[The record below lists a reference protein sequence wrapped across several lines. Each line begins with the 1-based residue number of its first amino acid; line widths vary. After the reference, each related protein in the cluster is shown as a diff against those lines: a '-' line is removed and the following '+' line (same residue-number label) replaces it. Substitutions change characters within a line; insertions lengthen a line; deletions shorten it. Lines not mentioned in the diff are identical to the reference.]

1 MGRAAI
7 AIALLAGLSGC
18 ASMQGLFPGGKA
30 QSQLLDGLRLYDAG
44 KYEASRSSLLSA
56 LETGG
61 LSNIER
67 ADAHKHLAF
76 IHCGSNR
83 MAACRDEAR
92 KALAADP
99 KLQLNAAEAGHPT
112 WGPIFAALNGSSVL
126 ATGLKQYDDGN
137 YAESAKSLQ
146 GAIDLGL
153 PDRERANAHKHLAFI
168 HCGSNRVPACRDEFR
183 KALAADP
190 ELSLEPAEAGHPVW
204 GPVFRSAKAT
214 R

>member
-1 MGRAAI
+1 MSRAAI
-7 AIALLAGLSGC
+7 AITLLAGLAGC
-18 ASMQGLFPGGKA
+18 ADISRLFSGGKA
-30 QSQLLDGLRLYDAG
+30 QSHLLDGLRQYDAG

-61 LSNIER
+61 LSNVER

-99 KLQLNAAEAGHPT
+99 KLQLNPAEAGHPT

-126 ATGLKQYDDGN
+126 AAGLKQYDEGN

-168 HCGSNRVPACRDEFR
+168 HCGSNRMAACREEFR
-183 KALAADP
+183 KALAVDP
-190 ELSLEPAEAGHPVW
+190 ELVLEPAEAGHPAW
-204 GPVFRSAKAT
+204 GPVFRSLKAA